1 MSQKWNVEFFNIR
14 RNGTNSQHV
23 LQRISSM
30 IAQKHDKTLQQD
42 PRLDQL
48 QTELLTLPQRSK
60 IQHSPP
66 YNIPRHNGP
75 SQPWTLAPS
84 TLNWTHIHSNQVEI
98 QLYLHLI
105 DWISTVKNFSKKR
118 KENSTVVKIISAS
131 VKINFHGGK
140 NHFFPLVSPANFPAG
155 YACTHLIGW
164 HSR

>member
-14 RNGTNSQHV
+14 RNGTNSQHG

-66 YNIPRHNGP
+66 YNIYMVAANASLPNSSMLDLSHALEFSSCSNGV
-75 SQPWTLAPS
+75 TLGQ
-84 TLNWTHIHSNQVEI
+84 H
-98 QLYLHLI
+98 
-105 DWISTVKNFSKKR
+105 VKNL
-118 KENSTVVKIISAS
+118 A
-131 VKINFHGGK
+131 
-140 NHFFPLVSPANFPAG
+140 L
-155 YACTHLIGW
+155 L
-164 HSR
+164 